1 MSLEK
6 KLSWSLV
13 VLLAIIVICSA
24 ALAYLAGDIE
34 IFKYVVTAVLS
45 FLAGLGTGI
54 ITTWYALKG
63 GGG

>member
-1 MSLEK
+1 MSLGN
-6 KLSWSLV
+6 KLGWGLV
-13 VLLAIIVICSA
+13 ILLAIIVICSA
-24 ALAYLAGDIE
+24 ALAYLASDVE

-54 ITTWYALKG
+54 ITAWYALKG

>member
-1 MSLEK
+1 MSLGR

-13 VLLAIIVICSA
+13 ALLAIIVICSA
-24 ALAYLAGDIE
+24 VLAYLAQDIE

-54 ITTWYALKG
+54 VVTWYALKG
-63 GGG
+63 GQ